1 MTARVNGAG
10 VGCCGNCG
18 HELVI
23 KCAGGCTEPD
33 ITFRERSHIV
43 KRSRLQRKRKR
54 VRAKDVRPGYCT
66 WQYGCDQK
74 ASTRTYHGR
83 PVKKCEKHLAV
94 LRKYE
99 ANRRAKEVIAA

>member
-1 MTARVNGAG
+1 MTARANGAG

-18 HELVI
+18 HALVI
-23 KCAGGCTEPD
+23 KCEGGCPEPD
-33 ITFRERSHIV
+33 ITFREH
-43 KRSRLQRKRKR
+43 SRLHRKEKR

-74 ASTRTYHGR
+74 AAARTYHGR
-83 PVKKCEKHLAV
+83 PVRKCEKHLAV